1 MPLGHKN
8 RPWVFVLD
16 VLIYTVCGAGIGTSV
31 LLKANVDK
39 VLSALEVEAEVRA
52 VTVDSVTSGIVEA
65 QVVIA
70 TEEVAE
76 LLSGIASEVVVVKN
90 IFDLAE
96 LEEKLFVSVG

>member
-1 MPLGHKN
+1 M
-8 RPWVFVLD
+8 
-16 VLIYTVCGAGIGTSV
+16 LIYTVCGAGIGTSV

-39 VLSALEVEAEVRA
+39 VLSRLEVEAEVRA
-52 VTVDSVTSGIVEA
+52 VTVDRVVVGEIDA

-70 TEEVAE
+70 TEEVAD
-76 LLSGIASEVVVVKN
+76 LLENVASEVVVVKN

>member
-1 MPLGHKN
+1 
-8 RPWVFVLD
+8 
-16 VLIYTVCGAGIGTSV
+16 

-39 VLSALEVEAEVRA
+39 VLSRLEVEAEVRA
-52 VTVDSVTSGIVEA
+52 VTVDHVVTGAIEA

-70 TEEVAE
+70 TQEVAD
-76 LLSGIASEVVVVKN
+76 LLTGVASEVIVVKN

>member
-1 MPLGHKN
+1 
-8 RPWVFVLD
+8 

-39 VLSALEVEAEVRA
+39 VLSRLEVEAEVRA
-52 VTVDSVTSGIVEA
+52 VTVDRVVMGEIDA

-70 TEEVAE
+70 AEEIAE
-76 LLSGIASEVVVVKN
+76 LLVNVASEVVVVKN

>member
-1 MPLGHKN
+1 MFL
-8 RPWVFVLD
+8 LD

-39 VLSALEVEAEVRA
+39 VLSRLEVEADVRA
-52 VTVDSVTSGIVEA
+52 VTVDSVLEGEIDA

-70 TEEVAE
+70 TEEVAG
-76 LLSGIASEVVVVKN
+76 LLSFVASELILVKN